1 VGFAAYRT
9 VLGIQQARFILGLGL
24 LIRIPMWASSI
35 VLTLHVVAG
44 LGRSYSEAGLLTMA
58 STIAL
63 AVSAPWRG
71 RLLDRRGLR
80 ATVAPQLLVLAAVW
94 SVAPFVDYWLLLP
107 LAVVGGLFIVPT
119 FSIVRQVLI
128 SVVEDRHRTA
138 ALSLDSLATEIS
150 FMVGPVLGV
159 LAATYADTTWALLF
173 FELVAVAGGAL
184 VWIANPRLINE
195 ADETGEQLSW
205 HTWMSPMVFAVLG
218 AAAASTVVLT
228 GTDLGVVAALRDM
241 EHQSSIGW
249 VLAVWGLGSALGA
262 VVYGALRQT
271 VPVFVLL
278 ALLAGSTVP
287 VVLAQDRFTLA
298 ALLFLCGMFCAP
310 TITATIDSLSRV
322 VPPQVRG
329 EVMGWH
335 GSALTLG
342 GAIGAPVAGVAIDQ
356 GGWQAAFLVTALAA
370 LAVAVV
376 GMFLLAGRARR
387 LAA

>member
-9 VLGIQQARFILGLGL
+9 VLGIQQARFILALGL
-24 LIRIPMWASSI
+24 LIRIPMWAANI

-44 LGRSYSEAGLLTMA
+44 LDRSYSEAGLVTMA
-58 STIAL
+58 STVAL
-63 AVSAPWRG
+63 AISAPWRG

-80 ATVAPQLLVLAAVW
+80 ATVAPQLVILALVW
-94 SVAPFVDYWLLLP
+94 SVAPFVGYWLLLP

-128 SVVEDRHRTA
+128 TAVEDRHRTA

-159 LAATYADTTWALLF
+159 LGATFMDTAWALCLF
-173 FELVAVAGGAL
+173 EMAAVAGGAL
-184 VWIANPRLINE
+184 VWLANPKLINE
-195 ADETGEQLSW
+195 ADETGEQLGW
-205 HTWMSPMVFAVLG
+205 HAWMSPMVFAVLG
-218 AAAASTVVLT
+218 AAVACTVVLY
-228 GTDLGVVAALRDM
+228 GTDIGVVAALRDM
-241 EHQSSIGW
+241 GHQSSIGW
-249 VLAVWGLGSALGA
+249 VLAVWGLGSAVGA
-262 VVYGALRQT
+262 VVYGALRTT

-287 VVLAQDRFTLA
+287 VVLADDRFTLA
-298 ALLFLCGMFCAP
+298 VLLFVCGMFCAP

-342 GAIGAPVAGVAIDQ
+342 GAIGAPMAGFAIDQ
-356 GGWQAAFLVTALAA
+356 GGWEAAFLVTALAA
-370 LAVAVV
+370 LTVALV

-387 LAA
+387 VAA